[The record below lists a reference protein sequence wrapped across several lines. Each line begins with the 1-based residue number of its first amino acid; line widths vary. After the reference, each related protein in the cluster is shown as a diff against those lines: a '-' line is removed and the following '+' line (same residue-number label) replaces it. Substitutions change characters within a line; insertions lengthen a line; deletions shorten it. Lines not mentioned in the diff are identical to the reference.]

1 MRSTPLIH
9 RLGLALALALA
20 LAGALAARAATKTFE
35 VNTTNDT
42 SDGVCAPIDCS
53 LRDAII
59 EANASP
65 GADTITLPAGTYKL
79 VLAGPDENQSATG
92 DLDILESVTINGAGA
107 GQTIIQGDTGWADRI
122 LQVVVPGAVVAIK
135 DVTIEAGKSGAA
147 RGGGVYNQGTLTL
160 VNSVVRGNTTA
171 ADGGGLASDGAL
183 TLVDSTVS
191 GNTAGG
197 SGGGIDSQGAL
208 TLANSTLSGNTASA
222 GGGLANGGTTTLNGV
237 TVSRNSAS
245 GGSGGGLLNPAG
257 KSISLRNSLVAGNS
271 GAAAPDCA
279 GSLTSQGHNL
289 IGKTVGCVLSAAS
302 GDLKNKNPRLGPLRD
317 NGGATLTHELL
328 PGSPALDAGDPA
340 IPGSGG
346 ASCPTVDQRGIGR
359 PQTGRC
365 DIGAFEGVGI
375 SIVDFAFQPFSLV
388 VRAGTIVRWKN
399 LGAATHTTRSEQFVA
414 EPWTSWDLA
423 PGDTFAY
430 RFLNPT
436 SPGTSYAYRCSIH
449 TNMTGTIFVTGE
461 AVSAELLITRLT
473 PDTAPAGSGVLTVSI
488 DGMYIADGATVRWN
502 GVELTPSAISPPDQ
516 VQVQVPANLLA
527 TPGDVDVTVVN
538 PGNVE
543 SNVLTFT
550 IVGTQQAVF
559 VPLVLR

>member
-1 MRSTPLIH
+1 MRSTPHLRRI
-9 RLGLALALALA
+9 GLALALALA
-20 LAGALAARAATKTFE
+20 LAGALAARAAPITFE

-42 SDGVCAPIDCS
+42 SDGVCAPINCS
-53 LRDAII
+53 LRDAIV

-65 GADTITLPAGTYKL
+65 GADVITLPAGTYKL
-79 VLAGPDENQSATG
+79 ILAGADENQSATG
-92 DLDILESVTINGAGA
+92 DLDILDSVTIKGAGA

-122 LQVVVPGAVVAIK
+122 LQVAAPGAVVVIN

-160 VNSVVRGNTTA
+160 VNSAVRGNTTA

-183 TLVDSTVS
+183 TLDRSTVS

-197 SGGGIDSQGAL
+197 GGGGIDSQGAL
-208 TLANSTLSGNTASA
+208 TLVNSTLSGNSASA

-237 TVSRNSAS
+237 TVTRNSAS
-245 GGSGGGLLNPAG
+245 GGSGGGLLNAAG
-257 KSISLRNSLVAGNS
+257 KSISLKNSLVAGNS

-279 GSLTSQGHNL
+279 GSLASQGHNL
-289 IGKTVGCVLSAAS
+289 IGKTGGCVLSAAA
-302 GDLKNKNPRLGPLRD
+302 GDLKNKNPQIGPLRD
-317 NGGATLTHELL
+317 NGGATFTHELL

-340 IPGSGG
+340 PPGSGG
-346 ASCPTVDQRGIGR
+346 SSCPAVDQRGIGR

-399 LGAATHTTRSEQFVA
+399 LDVATHTTRSDQFVA
-414 EPWTSWDLA
+414 ERWTSWDLA

-436 SPGTSYAYRCSIH
+436 SPGTSYAYHCSIH

-461 AVSAELLITRLT
+461 AVNAELLITRLT
-473 PDTAPAGSGVLTVSI
+473 PDTVPAGSGPLTVSI
-488 DGMYIADGATVRWN
+488 DGMFIASGAKVRWN
-502 GVELTPSAISPPDQ
+502 GVELTPIMESPPDQ
-516 VQVQVPANLLA
+516 VQVEVPANLLA

-543 SNVLTFT
+543 SNALTFT
-550 IVGTQQAVF
+550 VVGSQRSVF